1 MPPSAPR
8 CSHAGARAACFGASP
23 TSITSP
29 RLIPIRK
36 RIDLGKH
43 RLKNIA
49 QPIRVFPYRYRFR
62 GAAGTRA
69 VALRPARFGDRRRS
83 PQRRTQ
89 CELRYFV
96 GGLGGV
102 LAFSGNAGCD
112 RTSSSSDRMPL
123 SIAAHR
129 RENTRGGTAKLI
141 QEVVWNARK
150 RSWANLLAASASAVE
165 PITMRRSAPGAARFD
180 LGCS

>member
-49 QPIRVFPYRYRFR
+49 QPIRIFPYRYRFR

-129 RENTRGGTAKLI
+129 RENNNSRG
-141 QEVVWNARK
+141 RD
-150 RSWANLLAASASAVE
+150 VE
-165 PITMRRSAPGAARFD
+165 SISHSCSVPKYMPYRHGAD
-180 LGCS
+180 LVKSIEALREAELPS